1 MPAPAAAA
9 APAASCTPVA
19 KSSWTETMP
28 VRMPSSFLS
37 ATAALALA
45 RSAAGCSA
53 YPSLFG

>member
-9 APAASCTPVA
+9 APAASLTPVA

-28 VRMPSSFLS
+28 VRMPSFSWS
-37 ATAALALA
+37 ATAALLFA

-53 YPSLFG
+53 YPSFFG